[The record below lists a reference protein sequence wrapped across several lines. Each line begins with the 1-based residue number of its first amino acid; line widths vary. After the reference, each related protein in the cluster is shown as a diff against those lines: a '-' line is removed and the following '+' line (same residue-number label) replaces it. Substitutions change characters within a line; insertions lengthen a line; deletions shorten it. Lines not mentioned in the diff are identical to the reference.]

1 MSEYQY
7 FEFQAIDRPLNARE
21 MAALRACSTRARI
34 TPTSFVN
41 EYHWGDF
48 KGDPD
53 AWMAKYFD
61 AFLYLTNWGIRTF
74 KLRLPSR
81 LISPETTRLYC
92 DGEVFAV
99 RRSGAHC
106 VLTYNLEEEPGGDWA
121 EGDGQLAA
129 LIAVR
134 AELTRGDL
142 RALYLGWLL
151 GVQQGACRPDVPEP
165 PVPPGLGGL
174 SASLDSLIEFLHID
188 RDLAAVAAERSAP
201 LAEKTLEAV
210 EIAGWLAAQPAGLKD
225 EWLARV
231 VLGADQGLPAE
242 VLNRYLM
249 ERARPETPV
258 GEPTSPRTAG
268 DLVHL
273 AEERSRTRAQIA
285 AGKAARAK
293 AKRASETAAAR
304 AQHLDSIAGREPQLW
319 LKVAD
324 LVTTRLPKEYDEA
337 VRLLFDL
344 RDLAA
349 RSDPAAFQS
358 QLNRFRTAQARKP
371 SLIARL
377 KDAGL

>member
-21 MAALRACSTRARI
+21 MAALRTHSTRARI

-61 AFLYLTNWGIRTF
+61 AFLYLTNWEIRTF

-81 LISPETTRLYC
+81 LISPDTTRRYC
-92 DGEVFAV
+92 DGEVFTV
-99 RRSGAHC
+99 RRGGAYC
-106 VLTYNLEEEPGGDWA
+106 VLAYNLEMEPSGDWE

-134 AELTRGDL
+134 AELARGDH

-151 GVQQGACRPDVPEP
+151 GVQHHARGSDVPEP
-165 PVPPGLGGL
+165 PVPPGLGEL
-174 SASLDSLIEFLHID
+174 TASLDSLIKFLHID
-188 RDLAAVAAERSAP
+188 RDLVAVAAERSAP
-201 LAEKTLEAV
+201 LAEISPDAA
-210 EIAGWLAAQPAGLKD
+210 EIAAWLAAQSAALKD

-231 VLGADQGLPAE
+231 VLGADQGLPAD

-273 AEERSRTRAQIA
+273 AEEKSRTRAQIA

-293 AKRASETAAAR
+293 AKRASEAAAAR
-304 AQHLDSIAGREPQLW
+304 AQHLDSIAGREPQIW

-324 LVTTRLPKEYDEA
+324 LVTTRRPKEYDEA
-337 VRLLFDL
+337 VRLLLDL

-349 RSDPAAFQS
+349 RSDLAAFSS
-358 QLNRFRTAQARKP
+358 QLDRFRTAQTRKP

>member
-7 FEFQAIDRPLNARE
+7 FEFQAIDRPLNDGE
-21 MAALRACSTRARI
+21 MAALRTHSTRARI

-53 AWMAKYFD
+53 AWMARYFD

-81 LISPETTRLYC
+81 LISPEITRPCC
-92 DGEVFAV
+92 DGEVFTA
-99 RRSGAHC
+99 RRNGAHC
-106 VLTYNLEEEPGGDWA
+106 VLTYNLEKEPGGDWE

-134 AELTRGDL
+134 AELARGDH

-151 GVQQGACRPDVPEP
+151 GVQQDASGPDVPEP
-165 PVPPGLGGL
+165 PVPRGLGEL
-174 SASLDSLIEFLHID
+174 TASLASLIEFLHID
-188 RDLAAVAAERSAP
+188 RDLVAVAAERSAP
-201 LAEKTLEAV
+201 LAEITPDAA
-210 EIAGWLAAQPAGLKD
+210 EIGAWLAAQPAGLKD

-242 VLNRYLM
+242 LINRYLK
-249 ERARPETPV
+249 ESTRQATPV
-258 GEPTSPRTAG
+258 AELNSPRTAG
-268 DLVHL
+268 DLLHL
-273 AEERSRTRAQIA
+273 AEARSRKRAQIA
-285 AGKAARAK
+285 AEKAAREK
-293 AKRASETAAAR
+293 AKRANEAAAAR
-304 AQHLDSIAGREPQLW
+304 ARHLDLLAGSEPRLW

-324 LVTTRLPKEYDEA
+324 LVTTRLPKEYDQA
-337 VRLLFDL
+337 VCLLLDL

-358 QLNRFRTAQARKP
+358 QLDQFRTAQARKP